1 MFVSERFE
9 LDIENNG
16 NPFVV
21 RLGAASR
28 LVSRLAQRL
37 TASAIRMFIAR
48 FSRALLVF
56 AIFGGLIA
64 ATIALRFV
72 VWFPLSLLLKPT

>member
-28 LVSRLAQRL
+28 LVSQLAQRL
-37 TASAIRMFIAR
+37 TASAIQIFVAR

-64 ATIALRFV
+64 ATIAFRLAIWLPHYYRH
-72 VWFPLSLLLKPT
+72 